1 MAGRAPTPPVP
12 LCAGCPPTRSTR
24 GRSAPSPATSPGTV
38 PTTAPPALQPLVTSL
53 SSTGFTG
60 AAAAV
65 HLPVPPLHPVL
76 NPQQCSQSL
85 SSRSCRFTKCWLHS
99 DSRGRADPS
108 LATSPCTGSA
118 TSPPQSPQQPPA
130 RGPGVRCYT
139 NEGARWFLRCPERH
153 RRHGGCLG
161 LEQSVSQSPF
171 TSRAREQ
178 AKAQRLAASES
189 ELRCAFRVSHLR
201 VYSCQEHIAH
211 SSEAWES
218 ARQR

>member
-60 AAAAV
+60 AVAAV

-108 LATSPCTGSA
+108 LATSPC
-118 TSPPQSPQQPPA
+118 
-130 RGPGVRCYT
+130 